1 MEFKESELY
10 YIEDYLFKEDSFEE
24 IADFDVFE

>member
-1 MEFKESELY
+1 VFLELAEE
-10 YIEDYLFKEDSFEE
+10 IEDYLFWEDSFEE